1 MSNIQLIKSR
11 INCVDVAK
19 RLGLPINNPGDRCVS
34 PMGGTNP
41 TQFIVYE
48 DRFVDF
54 KYGVSGDC
62 IDLLAYVKY
71 NGDLGAAI
79 QELAALTGVT
89 DTEQYGLWKQNVQ
102 NACNMTQY
110 WHEQLFLPQNSA
122 ILNYLHERRITDDT
136 IKSFK
141 IGYDPLARRITFPF
155 FKNGY
160 VCNYVARATQPD
172 QQPKYLKPARNS
184 DNLFIDP
191 TAPWGLNTLS
201 PDKPIVICEGVF
213 DALSFV
219 QSGFSVLSPMGGFF
233 SREQLATLFTH
244 ARSHKN
250 QLYLCFDTDEAGQSF
265 TLKLAQQLFKN
276 KIDFSIF
283 TLPEPCKD
291 PSEAYVAGVNLST
304 LPTTPG
310 LTYLAQ
316 HHNTPEAFSQ
326 LARNAA
332 RFLDKPRLSLLFNE
346 APATI
351 PKPYLTELKKSCF
364 AAPPEFLI
372 EEEILSKYMLKYHES
387 IGFFEYRNTHWH
399 KTPDGIIKKYIS
411 DALGMHRT
419 GNKVNSI
426 FTLIKSAVTTTESF
440 NQAPV
445 MNFVNGTLDLS
456 DPYNP
461 TFREH
466 NPADLCAFCL
476 PYPYDPSAESSEWK
490 KFIDD
495 VTDDDPY
502 RAALLQ
508 EAAGYVLFPTNELH
522 KCFCLIGNA
531 SNGKSVFL
539 NILSKVFGEEN
550 VSNVEMSAMGQPF
563 QAIHLMNSLI
573 NISGETKTNIEGSE
587 HTFKQV
593 VAGDRITSSYKGK
606 DMIAFRP
613 RAKLFIACNR
623 FVQSRNADDGFLR
636 RWAFISFP
644 VKFVSYPDP
653 SNPLEKKKDTTIEA
667 KLSTPEQLS
676 AIFNW
681 VLEGYKILKQTKE
694 FTETRDQEEILQSFA
709 ENLNPLSAFADD
721 FESLVGPAVEIPNAR
736 LYSIYKDWCDTQGYS
751 CLPAQTFHMQI
762 KPHLEKIGWK
772 PYRSYK
778 ERGVKKH
785 DTLGMT
791 PYWNPG

>member
-79 QELAALTGVT
+79 KELAALTGVT

-102 NACNMTQY
+102 NACNMAQY

-122 ILNYLHERRITDDT
+122 ILNYLHERRITDNT

-141 IGYDPLARRITFPF
+141 IGYDTKSKRITFPF

-201 PDKPIVICEGVF
+201 LDKPIVICEGVF

-283 TLPEPCKD
+283 TLPEPYKD

-332 RFLDKPRLSLLFNE
+332 RFLDKPRLSMLFAE
-346 APATI
+346 APNTI
-351 PKPYLTELKKSCF
+351 PKPFLNELKKSCF
-364 AAPPEFLI
+364 AAPPDHVI
-372 EEEILSKYMLKYHES
+372 ESEVLSEHMLKYHES
-387 IGFFEYRNTHWH
+387 IGFFEYRNTHWERV
-399 KTPDGIIKKYIS
+399 PDNLIKKYIS

-419 GNKVNSI
+419 GNKVNSV
-426 FTLIKSAVTTTESF
+426 FTLIKSATITTELF
-440 NQAPV
+440 NQKPI
-445 MNFVNGTLDLS
+445 MNFINGTLDLS
-456 DPYNP
+456 DF

-466 NPADLCAFCL
+466 SPADLCTFCL
-476 PYPYDPSAESSEWK
+476 PYPYDPEARSPE
-490 KFIDD
+490 FIQFINDI
-495 VTDDDPY
+495 TDNDPY

-508 EAAGYVLFPTNELH
+508 EAAGYVLFTTNELQ

-539 NILSKVFGEEN
+539 NILTKIFGEEN

-563 QAIHLMNSLI
+563 QAIHLMHSLL

-593 VAGDRITSSYKGK
+593 VTGDLISSSYKGK
-606 DMIAFRP
+606 DIISFRP

-623 FVQSRNADDGFLR
+623 FVYSKNIDDGFLR

-644 VKFVSYPDP
+644 ISFVDNPEP
-653 SNPLEKKKDTTIEA
+653 GNPLQKKRDTEIES
-667 KLSTPEQLS
+667 KLTTPQQLS

-681 VLEGYKILKQTKE
+681 VLEGYRILKQTKS
-694 FTETRDQEEILQSFA
+694 FTETRDQAEIMQQFA
-709 ENLNPLSAFADD
+709 ESLDPLTMFAED
-721 FESLVGPAVEIPNAR
+721 FEHLTENAFRISNNR
-736 LYSIYKDWCDTQGYS
+736 LYDMYRQWCEEQKFH
-751 CLPAQTFHMQI
+751 CLSPMSFHAQFR
-762 KPHLEKIGWK
+762 PHLEKLGWK
-772 PYRSYK
+772 PYRNTH
-778 ERGVKKH
+778 ERGVQKISAI
-785 DTLGMT
+785 DPT
-791 PYWNPG
+791 PYWKP